1 MARVKANNN
10 FWKKKRAASN
20 LEESK
25 TNSIDTI
32 KRKFNRRG
40 QKLPVNAKINSA
52 VSVDEVS
59 LTGATANIKELNNND
74 YDGIATKSQEDGGE
88 QKIYK
93 RKLIPNPLHRFASV
107 NHVIT
112 LAVLDAQEINY
123 TGLVVRNGPK
133 YPVAQTA
140 GRVGRDPTAFGNIG
154 LNLELLV
161 DNINIDSVVA
171 PTPQNRQ
178 AQATKITFDVIEPFS
193 IGVFFQA
200 MKVQAIKAYG
210 PEADYLRVPFAL
222 IIDFNGYD
230 DDGNRVKDDVNLR
243 KLRRVIP
250 IGMRNVEMNASQG
263 GGRYSCQ
270 AYPFNEMG
278 LRDAFVSIKKQVT
291 LTGSTIHEL
300 LQSGKDSLMNQLNSI
315 GTEKKAK
322 QKKNKEGETAEEI
335 PHEST
340 VIFFPDP
347 FGVDNA
353 TLVPSEEDI
362 AALNEDRA
370 VMVRAGPPNVMEPT
384 SVFSEARSTDKQLT
398 TIFSTGQSAQ
408 VNVSNFLG
416 STEGDGGGLRLN
428 QGKGQSYLG
437 NKIGASKMLTN
448 NTNPFNKKQFA
459 DADVVFDK
467 KTNTYNRG
475 KSSTTFLDN
484 KITMK
489 FEKGTK
495 VTDIIEN
502 VIMFSEYGQSIGRT
516 LETNKSK
523 APFVPWFR
531 IHPQCWQLRDSFVR
545 QHTGKDPVVFTYNV
559 IPYNVAESMF
569 VDPTDFAK
577 GYDLLQSSVRKKYDY
592 IYTGTNQDI
601 LNFDINYRF
610 TFFDAQ
616 RERPNKTS
624 NQGDRGDG
632 DTTETNVITGKDSK
646 FNYMPRSQKVISSGT
661 PIAISQD
668 TNERASGLDVDSP
681 EVQIA
686 RQFNEKIVN
695 SDVDLLQ
702 LRLRIV
708 GDTYFLPNSG
718 MGNLVV
724 ADLRNRNS
732 AIEFGDNEMNYLN
745 TQVHVEVNFNTP
757 VDINEQTGDIN
768 LGTIQS
774 SEQKQNIKLGVFSA
788 IYRVTKVQSEFVAG
802 KFEQDIEL
810 VAPQSMTLGQK
821 ETKGSSEATTKKT
834 VEESKNNVNKRKKFR
849 GVRQN

>member
-40 QKLPVNAKINSA
+40 AKIPTN
-52 VSVDEVS
+52 VKVNPNVNIDEFAPA
-59 LTGATANIKELNNND
+59 GATASIGELNNND
-74 YDGIATKSQEDGGE
+74 YEGVVTKSQEDSDE

-93 RKLIPNPLHRFASV
+93 RQIIKNPLHAFATV
-107 NHVIT
+107 NHVLT
-112 LAVLDAQEINY
+112 LAVLDAQEINF
-123 TGLVVRNGPK
+123 TGLVVKNGPK

-140 GRVGRDPTAFGNIG
+140 GRAGRDPTAFGNIG
-154 LNLELLV
+154 LNLELLM
-161 DNINIDSVVA
+161 DNLNIEAVVA

-178 AQATKITFDVIEPFS
+178 AQATNITFDVIEPFS

-200 MKVQAIKAYG
+200 MKIQAIKAYG

-222 IIDFNGYD
+222 IIDFKGYD
-230 DDGNRVKDDVNLR
+230 DDGNVSVNDANLR
-243 KLRRVIP
+243 QLRRVIP

-263 GGRYSCQ
+263 GGRYNCQ
-270 AYPFNEMG
+270 AYPWNEMG
-278 LRDAFVSIKKQVT
+278 LRDAFVSIKKQIT
-291 LTGSTIHEL
+291 LTGSTVHEL
-300 LQSGKDSLMNQLNSI
+300 LQSGNDSLMNQLNSI

-340 VIFFPDP
+340 VIFFPEP

-370 VMVRAGPPNVMEPT
+370 TEVASGDTGGADEY
-384 SVFSEARSTDKQLT
+384 SSFSSRTRDTQLT
-398 TIFSTGQSAQ
+398 TIFSTGQSGQ

-428 QGKGQSYLG
+428 QGRGRTYIG
-437 NKIGASKMLTN
+437 NAIGSSKMLTN

-475 KSSTTFLDN
+475 KSSTSFLDN

-502 VIMFSEYGQSIGRT
+502 VIMFSEYGQQIGRT
-516 LETNKSK
+516 LDGNKSK

-531 IHPQCWQLRDSFVR
+531 VHPQTWQLRDSFVR
-545 QHTGKDPVVFTYNV
+545 QHTGRDPVVFTYNV

-610 TFFDAQ
+610 TFFDQQ

-632 DTTETNVITGKDSK
+632 DTSETNVVSGKDSK
-646 FNYMPRSQKVISSGT
+646 FSYFPRSQKVITSGT
-661 PIAISQD
+661 PIAVADD
-668 TNERASGLDVDSP
+668 TNVRASGLDVDSP
-681 EVQIA
+681 EVQVA

-695 SDVDLLQ
+695 SNVDLLQ
-702 LRLRIV
+702 LQLQIV

-724 ADLRNRNS
+724 ADLRNRNK

-757 VDINEQTGDIN
+757 VDINEQTGDMN

-774 SEQKQNIKLGVFSA
+774 AEKKQNIKLGVFSA
-788 IYRVTKVQSEFVAG
+788 IYRVTKVRSEFSG
-802 KFEQDIEL
+802 GRFIQDLDL

-821 ETKGSSEATTKKT
+821 QTKTTSNANSKKIEDSQITVPSDGSNYGEGGA
-834 VEESKNNVNKRKKFR
+834 
-849 GVRQN
+849 

>member
-10 FWKKKRAASN
+10 FWKKKREASN

-270 AYPFNEMG
+270 AY
-278 LRDAFVSIKKQVT
+278 
-291 LTGSTIHEL
+291 
-300 LQSGKDSLMNQLNSI
+300 LMKWDCVMHL
-315 GTEKKAK
+315 
-322 QKKNKEGETAEEI
+322 
-335 PHEST
+335 
-340 VIFFPDP
+340 FP
-347 FGVDNA
+347 
-353 TLVPSEEDI
+353 S
-362 AALNEDRA
+362 
-370 VMVRAGPPNVMEPT
+370 
-384 SVFSEARSTDKQLT
+384 
-398 TIFSTGQSAQ
+398 
-408 VNVSNFLG
+408 
-416 STEGDGGGLRLN
+416 
-428 QGKGQSYLG
+428 
-437 NKIGASKMLTN
+437 
-448 NTNPFNKKQFA
+448 
-459 DADVVFDK
+459 
-467 KTNTYNRG
+467 
-475 KSSTTFLDN
+475 
-484 KITMK
+484 
-489 FEKGTK
+489 
-495 VTDIIEN
+495 
-502 VIMFSEYGQSIGRT
+502 
-516 LETNKSK
+516 KSK
-523 APFVPWFR
+523 S
-531 IHPQCWQLRDSFVR
+531 H
-545 QHTGKDPVVFTYNV
+545 
-559 IPYNVAESMF
+559 
-569 VDPTDFAK
+569 
-577 GYDLLQSSVRKKYDY
+577 
-592 IYTGTNQDI
+592 
-601 LNFDINYRF
+601 
-610 TFFDAQ
+610 
-616 RERPNKTS
+616 
-624 NQGDRGDG
+624 
-632 DTTETNVITGKDSK
+632 
-646 FNYMPRSQKVISSGT
+646 
-661 PIAISQD
+661 
-668 TNERASGLDVDSP
+668 
-681 EVQIA
+681 
-686 RQFNEKIVN
+686 
-695 SDVDLLQ
+695 
-702 LRLRIV
+702 
-708 GDTYFLPNSG
+708 
-718 MGNLVV
+718 
-724 ADLRNRNS
+724 
-732 AIEFGDNEMNYLN
+732 
-745 TQVHVEVNFNTP
+745 
-757 VDINEQTGDIN
+757 
-768 LGTIQS
+768 
-774 SEQKQNIKLGVFSA
+774 
-788 IYRVTKVQSEFVAG
+788 
-802 KFEQDIEL
+802 
-810 VAPQSMTLGQK
+810 
-821 ETKGSSEATTKKT
+821 
-834 VEESKNNVNKRKKFR
+834 
-849 GVRQN
+849 